1 MTTSVASA
9 PEEMMPSRSILCVSL
24 LLCGFVPECC
34 GLTLM
39 PKDKRGW
46 TLNSAGYL
54 LGPHAH
60 RTLTD
65 KGGLAGKRETGEEF
79 YKPAGDLYANQL
91 QSVDENSLQT
101 VLDFLSYLRLRDLGT
116 LDHFA
121 LPISSEDSI
130 SQ

>member
-1 MTTSVASA
+1 MSLTPKPGHDSGLSLGHFLQ
-9 PEEMMPSRSILCVSL
+9 MMPSRSILCVSL

-79 YKPAGDLYANQL
+79 YKPAGDLY
-91 QSVDENSLQT
+91 
-101 VLDFLSYLRLRDLGT
+101 DLGT